1 MGKNSIQSDSFFIIT
16 VWLIYSLF
24 HVSRQGKYLYG
35 KLYCVNAERNTSAF
49 YNRLFS
55 AVPSM
60 ASFSVNVCSETVS

>member
-1 MGKNSIQSDSFFIIT
+1 MGKPPYDRIPFFIIT

-24 HVSRQGKYLYG
+24 HVSRQGKHLYE

-55 AVPSM
+55 TVPSM